1 MLSQDSWRWY
11 LERRAKDGIPFLAY
25 WHPCGHAI
33 MYTAPPDPAKPK
45 LRAKKSTVAAM
56 RKTMDKLRKKTWGTV
71 TAEFDGEHLLFE
83 EA

>member
-1 MLSQDSWRWY
+1 MLSEDSWRWY
-11 LERRAKDGIPFLAY
+11 MERRAKDGIPFLAY
-25 WHPCGHAI
+25 WHPGGHAI
-33 MYTAPPDPAKPK
+33 MYTAPLDPAKPK

-56 RKTMDKLRKKTWGTV
+56 RKTMAKLRKKTWGTV